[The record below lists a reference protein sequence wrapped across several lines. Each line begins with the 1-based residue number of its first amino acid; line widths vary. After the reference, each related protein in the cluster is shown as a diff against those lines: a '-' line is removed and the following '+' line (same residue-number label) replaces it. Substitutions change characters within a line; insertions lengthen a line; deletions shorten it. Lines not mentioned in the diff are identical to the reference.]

1 MPLPVHRNAF
11 GRPIYKFCLIV
22 STLLAINYSLSSA
35 FIDPL
40 IFSDDRSVRVLAY
53 VWQAAIWLNGIPLLC
68 QEGLQ
73 LTSQVTY
80 LVIS

>member
-1 MPLPVHRNAF
+1 M
-11 GRPIYKFCLIV
+11 

-73 LTSQVTY
+73 LTSQVSC